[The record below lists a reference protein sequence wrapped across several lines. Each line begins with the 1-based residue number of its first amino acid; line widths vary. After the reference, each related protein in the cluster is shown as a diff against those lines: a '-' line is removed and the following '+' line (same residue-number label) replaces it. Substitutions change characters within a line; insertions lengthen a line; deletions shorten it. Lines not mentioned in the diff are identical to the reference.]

1 MNQKREHDFDNTMN
15 ERTDFGFN
23 DQVGRINFGPGID
36 RVTSNEAGKYVPKVP
51 DAKKPD
57 DMRYHPL
64 VSDYKP
70 LKITVKRNVI
80 IMSKFKKF
88 LINTAKGKNLLGD
101 IWMVALDLLP
111 GGGALG
117 ELIKATAKRAD
128 EAGLREAVRERID
141 RMHWLKFAFTV
152 VVFIAGVYAFIQ
164 GDISIADL
172 LVLFH
177 GIG

>member
-1 MNQKREHDFDNTMN
+1 MTQKREHDET
-15 ERTDFGFN
+15 
-23 DQVGRINFGPGID
+23 VGRINFGPGID
-36 RVTSNEAGKYVPKVP
+36 RVTANETGKYVPKVP
-51 DAKKPD
+51 DVNKPD
-57 DMRYHPL
+57 DIRYHPII
-64 VSDYKP
+64 SDYVP
-70 LKITVKRNVI
+70 LKITIKRKVI
-80 IMSKFKKF
+80 IMSKLKRAVSDA
-88 LINTAKGKNLLGD
+88 LKGKNLLGD

-128 EAGLREAVRERID
+128 EAGLRAAVQERID

-152 VVFIAGVYAFIQ
+152 IVFIAGVYAFIQ
-164 GDISIADL
+164 GSISIADL